1 MSKYAQGLQATDKE
15 KAASLVASQ
24 ETQAKA
30 SVDQF
35 IASLQGQLAKAE
47 QQSAQLLYVYPLD
60 VQAIL
65 NVNSGKAELQSAL
78 DATLALKAE
87 LFS

>member
-1 MSKYAQGLQATDKE
+1 MSKYAQGLQASDKDKE
-15 KAASLVASQ
+15 AAQVASQ
-24 ETQAKA
+24 EAQAKA

-35 IASLQGQLAKAE
+35 IASLQGGLAKTQETA
-47 QQSAQLLYVYPLD
+47 ARLVYQFPLD

-65 NVNSGKAELQSAL
+65 NANTYIKEIQSAL
-78 DATLALKAE
+78 DGAEALKVD